1 MNPAIKIKPAS
12 TSSIHLPSSLV
23 TAYLVVLLIAVTL
36 LIIRATSFYQHAK
49 VLGTSSELSAAKIL
63 SVVNLERQSK
73 NLKPLILDP
82 QLTLAANAKLADMI
96 TQDYF
101 AHTTQSVDPWQ
112 FIDASGF
119 QYLHAGENLA
129 RDFIDE
135 YDLVQGWL
143 ASPPHRQNLL
153 SSQYTHTGIAVS
165 EASQG
170 AMVVQMYATPLPLKY
185 QHEPPM
191 AAFLGL
197 MIQLTE
203 PYVISTMF
211 EFAIYFTLVFLTLLF
226 GYRLHHRPKK
236 PHTLSIHHWYK

>member
-12 TSSIHLPSSLV
+12 PPSIQLPSSLV
-23 TAYLVVLLIAVTL
+23 IGYILVALMAITMLTL
-36 LIIRATSFYQHAK
+36 RVTSFYHQVN

-63 SVVNLERQSK
+63 SVVNLERQSQ
-73 NLKPLILDP
+73 NLKPLILNP
-82 QLTLAANAKLADMI
+82 QLTLAANAKLEDMI

-101 AHTTQSVDPWQ
+101 AHTTQSVNPWQ

-143 ASPPHRQNLL
+143 ASPPHRENLL
-153 SSQYTHTGIAVS
+153 NSLYTHTGIAVS
-165 EASQG
+165 EASQR

-185 QHEPPM
+185 QYQPPM
-191 AAFLGL
+191 AAFLGV
-197 MIQLTE
+197 IVKLTQ
-203 PYVISTMF
+203 PQVMSSMF

-226 GYRLHHRPKK
+226 GYMLYHRPKK
-236 PHTLSIHHWYK
+236 PHSLSTHHWYK

>member
-1 MNPAIKIKPAS
+1 MVVGYLMIALLAIFMI
-12 TSSIHLPSSLV
+12 
-23 TAYLVVLLIAVTL
+23 TL
-36 LIIRATSFYQHAK
+36 RVISNYQEIN

-73 NLKPLILDP
+73 NLKPLILDS

-96 TQDYF
+96 TQGYF
-101 AHTTQSVDPWQ
+101 AHTTESVNPWQ

-143 ASPPHRQNLL
+143 ASPPHRENLL

-170 AMVVQMYATPLPLKY
+170 AMVVQMYATPLPLQYKY
-185 QHEPPM
+185 QPPM

-197 MIQLTE
+197 IIQLTQ
-203 PYVISTMF
+203 PRVVSGMF

-226 GYRLHHRPKK
+226 GYLLYHHPKK
-236 PHTLSIHHWYK
+236 PHTLSTHHWYK

>member
-1 MNPAIKIKPAS
+1 MAIAM
-12 TSSIHLPSSLV
+12 L
-23 TAYLVVLLIAVTL
+23 TL
-36 LIIRATSFYQHAK
+36 RVTSFYHQVN

-63 SVVNLERQSK
+63 SVVNLERQSQ

-96 TQDYF
+96 NQDYF
-101 AHTTQSVDPWQ
+101 AHTTQSVNPWQ
-112 FIDASGF
+112 FIDAAGF

-143 ASPPHRQNLL
+143 TSPAHRQNLL

-170 AMVVQMYATPLPLKY
+170 AMVVQMYASPLPLKFQY
-185 QHEPPM
+185 QPPM
-191 AAFLGL
+191 AAFLGV
-197 MIQLTE
+197 IVKLTQ
-203 PYVISTMF
+203 PQVISSMF

-226 GYRLHHRPKK
+226 GYLLHHRPKK
-236 PHTLSIHHWYK
+236 PHSLSTHHWYK